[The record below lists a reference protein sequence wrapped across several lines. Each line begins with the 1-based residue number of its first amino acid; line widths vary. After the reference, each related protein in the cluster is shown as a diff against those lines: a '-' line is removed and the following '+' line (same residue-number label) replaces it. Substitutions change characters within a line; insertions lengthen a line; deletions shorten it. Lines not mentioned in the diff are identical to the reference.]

1 MHGDRDARTAGG
13 GDSAIGDFQRVHGR
27 ILELDPPLA
36 PKTLACTD
44 WVASHYIWETHSDYQ
59 MAPSKVCGYR
69 LQVYRYKQSTLLQS
83 TF

>member
-1 MHGDRDARTAGG
+1 MQNPPQLKPRKHRCMEIETRAQRG

-44 WVASHYIWETHSDYQ
+44 WVASHYI
-59 MAPSKVCGYR
+59 
-69 LQVYRYKQSTLLQS
+69 
-83 TF
+83 